1 MKQAI
6 LNKSPEGNGY
16 EVHYNGNTIT
26 KSTYRDA
33 WRLVNDLLMSGEID
47 SIDNKEVPEQ
57 SVFVRA
63 A

>member
-1 MKQAI
+1 MKQAV
-6 LNKSPEGNGY
+6 LDRAPEGNGY
-16 EVHYNGNTIT
+16 QVKYNGNTVVKT
-26 KSTYRDA
+26 TYRDA
-33 WRLVNDLLMSGEID
+33 WRLVNSLLTSGEID

>member
-1 MKQAI
+1 MNQAI
-6 LNKSPEGNGY
+6 LDKSPEGNGY
-16 EVHYNGNTIT
+16 EVKYNGNTIV

-33 WRLVNDLLMSGEID
+33 WRLVNGLLMSGEID

>member
-1 MKQAI
+1 MKQAV
-6 LNKSPEGNGY
+6 LNKTPEGNGY
-16 EVHYNGNTIT
+16 EVHYNGNTIL

-33 WRLVNDLLMSGEID
+33 WRLVNGLLMSGEID

>member
-1 MKQAI
+1 MKQAV
-6 LNKSPEGNGY
+6 LDRAPEGNGY
-16 EVHYNGNTIT
+16 QVKYNGNTVVKT
-26 KSTYRDA
+26 TYRDA
-33 WRLVNDLLMSGEID
+33 WRLVNSLLMSGEID